1 MPEILQYV
9 PGTSV
14 FHRLNPLTKILM
26 ILVVAVLA
34 VTTSSLSL
42 LTLLVVVLFIAAAV
56 THLSRPLVQQMPLL
70 ISLVISL
77 LLLTVLSMQSGET
90 IGHLVPVAIPLVG
103 GAFPITVG
111 AIEFGLLLSLR
122 FIAMLFA
129 FQLLVITTQPHDLV
143 HALQRLRLPVDY
155 ALMFLIALRFIP
167 SLQLEGQRINEAQ
180 LARGYNPGTGLRGV
194 VRTLVPIIV
203 PLVSNS
209 LAKANV
215 LGLTIDLR
223 GYRTPRRV
231 SLRDRSLRMRD
242 YSAIALILVASAGFV
257 ALPLVHLLN

>member
-1 MPEILQYV
+1 MPEIMQYI
-9 PGTSV
+9 PGSSI

-26 ILVVAVLA
+26 IVLVAVLA
-34 VTTSSLSL
+34 VSTSSLAL
-42 LTLLVVVLFIAAAV
+42 LGLLVVALFLAAV
-56 THLSRPLVQQMPLL
+56 ATRLSRPLVQQLPLL
-70 ISLVISL
+70 VSLVLSL
-77 LLLTVLSMQSGET
+77 LLLTVLSMQAGET
-90 IGHLVPVAIPLVG
+90 IGHMIPSAVPLIG
-103 GAFPITVG
+103 GAFPITTG
-111 AIEFGLLLSLR
+111 AVEFGLLLSLR
-122 FIAMLFA
+122 FIAMLFG
-129 FQLLVITTQPHDLV
+129 FQLLVISTQPHDLV

-194 VRTLVPIIV
+194 IRTLIPIIV

-209 LAKANV
+209 LGRANV

-231 SLRDRSLRMRD
+231 SLRDRSLKRRD
-242 YSAIALILVASAGFV
+242 FAAIVLLLVLSGLFVGAS
-257 ALPLVHLLN
+257 LLGYAA

>member
-1 MPEILQYV
+1 MPEIMQYV
-9 PGTSV
+9 AGNSV

-26 ILVVAVLA
+26 IVLVAVLA
-34 VTTSSLSL
+34 VMTSSLYL
-42 LTLLVVVLFIAAAV
+42 LGLLIVVLFVAAV
-56 THLSRPLVQQMPLL
+56 ATRLSKPLVQQMPLL
-70 ISLVISL
+70 VSLIVSL
-77 LLLTVLSMQSGET
+77 LLLTILSMQSGET
-90 IGHLVPVAIPLVG
+90 IGHLVPSIVPLIG
-103 GAFPITVG
+103 GAFPVTTG
-111 AIEFGLLLSLR
+111 AIEFGLLLSFR

-129 FQLLVITTQPHDLV
+129 FQLLVISTQPHDLV
-143 HALQRLRLPVDY
+143 HALQRLHLPVDY

-194 VRTLVPIIV
+194 IRTLVPIIV

-209 LAKANV
+209 LGKANV

-231 SLRDRSLRMRD
+231 SLRDRSLKRRD
-242 YSAIALILVASAGFV
+242 YSAIALMLVASGLFAMV
-257 ALPLVHLLN
+257 PLVGILG